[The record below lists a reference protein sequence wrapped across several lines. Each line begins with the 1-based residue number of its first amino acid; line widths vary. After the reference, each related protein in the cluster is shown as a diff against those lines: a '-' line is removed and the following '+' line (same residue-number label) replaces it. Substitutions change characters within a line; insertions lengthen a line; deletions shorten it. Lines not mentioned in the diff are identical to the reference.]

1 MAVSLPAFPGAQG
14 WAKSTPGG
22 RGGLIIKVTT
32 LAARAVLPDVSFLD
46 AVDIHNCIDPLSPP
60 PQPHIIVFEVG
71 GVIDLNCQTIN
82 IIKPY
87 LTIAGQTAPFPG
99 VTFIKG
105 GISIKTHD
113 VIIQHIR
120 IRPGQAGRPKR
131 SGWEVDGIST
141 FKGAHDVIIDHCSV
155 TWATDE
161 NLSASGPRFDGLG
174 AAQWRQNT
182 SYRITFSNN
191 IIAEGLSNSSHSKGE
206 HSTGTL
212 IHDNVTQLLI
222 FRNLYVHNME
232 RNPLIKGG
240 AQCVVANNYIYNPG
254 RRSLHYNL
262 LSEEWGSHP
271 YETGIV
277 VYVGNVLRAG
287 HSTSSD
293 LAELMFGGSGDL
305 RYYTRDNISMDRL
318 GNPLQKIGRC
328 TASQP
333 RIIQPSFNPL
343 WPEGLPVLHAIELQ
357 DPLLKDVGARPWDR
371 DASNIRRD
379 GNDNRIIFNVLEGH
393 GNIIDSEDEVGGY
406 PVYAPTY
413 QAFNPAAWDLNFM
426 TPV

>member
-22 RGGLIIKVTT
+22 RGGQIIRVKNLNPVGADSF
-32 LAARAVLPDVSFLD
+32 LAAVQTPGPR
-46 AVDIHNCIDPLSPP
+46 
-60 PQPHIIVFEVG
+60 IIVFEVC
-71 GVIDLNCQTIN
+71 GVIDLNCQ
-82 IIKPY
+82 IISIVEPY
-87 LTIAGQTAPFPG
+87 LTIAGQTAPSPG

-105 GISIKTHD
+105 GISIRTHD

-174 AAQWRQNT
+174 AAQWQQNT

-206 HSTGTL
+206 HSKGTL

-232 RNPLIKGG
+232 RSPLIKGG

-254 RRSLHYNL
+254 RYSLHYNL

-287 HSTSSD
+287 PSTSSE
-293 LAELMFGGSGDL
+293 LAEIMFGGSGNL

-318 GNPLQKIGRC
+318 GNPLQNIGRY
-328 TASQP
+328 TASTAQIRKLWLIP
-333 RIIQPSFNPL
+333 PL
-343 WPEGLPVLHAIELQ
+343 WPSGLPVVSAIKLQ
-357 DPLLKDVGARPWDR
+357 DPLLNDVGARPWER
-371 DASNIRRD
+371 DGSNIRRD
-379 GNDNRIIFNVLEGH
+379 KIDNRIIFNVLEGH

-406 PVYAPTY
+406 PAYAPTY

>member
-1 MAVSLPAFPGAQG
+1 MPNSLSAFPGAQG
-14 WAKSTPGG
+14 WAKFTPGG
-22 RGGLIIKVTT
+22 RGGQIIRVTT
-32 LAARAVLPDVSFLD
+32 LAASGSGSFLE
-46 AVDIHNCIDPLSPP
+46 AVQTLGPRIV
-60 PQPHIIVFEVG
+60 VFEVG
-71 GVIDLNCQTIN
+71 GVINLNCSTIN
-82 IIKPY
+82 IVEPY
-87 LTIAGQTAPFPG
+87 LTIAGQTAPSPG
-99 VTFIKG
+99 ITFIKG
-105 GISIKTHD
+105 GISIRTHD

-131 SGWEVDGIST
+131 SGWEIDGISN
-141 FKGAHDVIIDHCSV
+141 FQGAHDVIIDHCSL

-174 AAQWRQNT
+174 VAQWQQNT

-240 AQCVVANNYIYNPG
+240 AHCVVANNYIYNPG

-271 YETGIV
+271 YEKSIL

-287 HSTSSD
+287 PSTSNE
-293 LAELMFGGSGDL
+293 LAELMFGGSGEL
-305 RYYTRDNISMDRL
+305 IYYARNNISMDRL
-318 GNPLQKIGRC
+318 GNPLQKIGRY
-328 TASQP
+328 TASTAKIRRLWLLP
-333 RIIQPSFNPL
+333 FL
-343 WPEGLPVLHAIELQ
+343 WPSGLSVVPAIELQ
-357 DPLLKDVGARPWDR
+357 DPLLKDVGARPWER

-379 GNDNRIIFNVLEGH
+379 GNDNRIIFNVLEGR
-393 GNIIDSEDEVGGY
+393 GSIIDCEDEVGGY
-406 PVYAPTY
+406 PAYTPTY
-413 QAFNPAAWDLNFM
+413 QAFNPAEWDLNFM
-426 TPV
+426 IRV